1 MYLQKTYR
9 AGRTVEVQ
17 KLAIRKHP
25 RGARQQRHSPTPE
38 AMAAYNKKLA
48 ERELTRILNENFG
61 LGDLSII
68 GTYRKAERPTP
79 EQAKKDREKFLR
91 KLREYFR
98 RRGDELRY
106 VAVTAYG
113 ERGAIHHHFVISGLD
128 YRDLQSMWPHGR
140 VIVSPLDDT
149 GNYWRLAYYYVNQ
162 LHTSPLTG
170 EEIKGKRWSSSKNLR
185 RPPPKTEV
193 REART
198 WREEPKPVKGYYID
212 PDSIESGICPL
223 TGEPYQFYRMVM
235 LIPGRQGKERMR
247 RNQ

>member
-1 MYLQKTYR
+1 
-9 AGRTVEVQ
+9 
-17 KLAIRKHP
+17 
-25 RGARQQRHSPTPE
+25 
-38 AMAAYNKKLA
+38 
-48 ERELTRILNENFG
+48 
-61 LGDLSII
+61 
-68 GTYRKAERPTP
+68 
-79 EQAKKDREKFLR
+79 
-91 KLREYFR
+91 
-98 RRGDELRY
+98 
-106 VAVTAYG
+106 
-113 ERGAIHHHFVISGLD
+113 
-128 YRDLQSMWPHGR
+128 MWPHGR

-198 WREEPKPVKGYYID
+198 WREEPKPIKGYYID

-223 TGEPYQFYRMVM
+223 TGEPYQFYRMIWIA
-235 LIPGRQGKERMR
+235 LPTRRKERER